1 MAYFKIEQ
9 NTKGLVAKVQVY
21 AKDKSGKRKI
31 VSKRIYN
38 DKNLTLPKFQKE
50 VEKFSLQFE
59 EDVQNGFKTFGENRN
74 KILTFSQ
81 LSKEFIENIKNN
93 LSINYYDKAKD
104 TVSKFEKFLEEN
116 GLSNEPINLITVR
129 DVQMFLNSFK
139 SYKYNGSGNIKL
151 KKDLPKSVNWRLLAR
166 EKIIDRD
173 ASYRFKKNEKKITK
187 EKALKICKFCNL
199 EFNQYFEEVNK
210 TIPYATETIK
220 GHRRVLRTIFNE
232 AVRYDWISKN
242 PVSQTKV
249 GAGNNN
255 VSLRSVAEKEV
266 FSIQEAKD
274 FLLALDNLDDD
285 LIYKKTVIKF
295 MLLTGVRIAEMCGLR
310 WSDID
315 FTKKVVKL
323 LVQGY
328 IIQSLELMKKNLKQ
342 KHLLEK
348 FH

>member
-1 MAYFKIEQ
+1 
-9 NTKGLVAKVQVY
+9 
-21 AKDKSGKRKI
+21 
-31 VSKRIYN
+31 
-38 DKNLTLPKFQKE
+38 
-50 VEKFSLQFE
+50 
-59 EDVQNGFKTFGENRN
+59 
-74 KILTFSQ
+74 
-81 LSKEFIENIKNN
+81 
-93 LSINYYDKAKD
+93 
-104 TVSKFEKFLEEN
+104 
-116 GLSNEPINLITVR
+116 
-129 DVQMFLNSFK
+129 MFLNSFK
-139 SYKYNGSGNIKL
+139 SYQYNGSGNIKL

-255 VSLRSVAEKEV
+255 VSLRLVAEKEV

-315 FTKKVVKL
+315 FTKKVVKITRSRL
-323 LVQGY
+323 YHPEFGTYEKEPKTKTSIREIPLTDDLINDLRKYQRWFRLVDDDFDNN
-328 IIQSLELMKKNLKQ
+328 LDKVLKK
-342 KHLLEK
+342 
-348 FH
+348 